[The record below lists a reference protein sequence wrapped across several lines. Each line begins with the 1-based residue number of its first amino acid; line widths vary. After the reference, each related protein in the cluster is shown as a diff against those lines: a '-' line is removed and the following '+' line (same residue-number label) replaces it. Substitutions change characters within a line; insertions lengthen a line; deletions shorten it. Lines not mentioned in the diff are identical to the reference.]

1 MNIKKIAQNT
11 KYNAV
16 TNTAM
21 CAESTPV
28 YAAFETGVA
37 GMTDA
42 VSLNARLIVLGAG
55 YCGAAWVYGQGRS
68 MWRKAFKITD
78 QTREAKQHLH
88 DAMYAVSF
96 NAVTAPLLYLIS
108 GETDIK
114 KIALATAS
122 ASAICLINGGPLG
135 YAIDVFNDLAG
146 VRECERKSY
155 PQVIK
160 KQSPKVK
167 KAIAAGIVAAS
178 IGLTALVYEVVPNR
192 KIKMDTEKQ
201 TETQKKV
208 TMHDS
213 TIYNQPLEQ
222 RINKQFA
229 IYNAE

>member
-96 NAVTAPLLYLIS
+96 IFFCLTYGLHS
-108 GETDIK
+108 Q
-114 KIALATAS
+114 AS
-122 ASAICLINGGPLG
+122 AKAFARVYKLSNT
-135 YAIDVFNDLAG
+135 ND
-146 VRECERKSY
+146 R
-155 PQVIK
+155 
-160 KQSPKVK
+160 
-167 KAIAAGIVAAS
+167 
-178 IGLTALVYEVVPNR
+178 N
-192 KIKMDTEKQ
+192 
-201 TETQKKV
+201 V
-208 TMHDS
+208 T
-213 TIYNQPLEQ
+213 N
-222 RINKQFA
+222 
-229 IYNAE
+229 